1 MNRTRNNACALTRWL
16 LAAMLF
22 VCASA
27 AVAERADRE
36 QPINIESDR
45 MSADDAKRTAVFE
58 GRVVLTQGTLVI
70 RADRIEVRQDRDGF
84 QFAVANG
91 NPVTFRQKREGTN
104 EYVEGEAE
112 RAEYDGKAE
121 QLQLFNRA
129 RLKREGGDDVSGN
142 YIAYNARTQEFSV
155 RSSKEADQRGRVRAV
170 IMPRSKDGG
179 GASGQTPAAPA
190 PKASSAK

>member
-1 MNRTRNNACALTRWL
+1 MAIAL
-16 LAAMLF
+16 LAAAAPH
-22 VCASA
+22 AS
-27 AVAERADRE
+27 AERADRE

-58 GRVVLTQGTLVI
+58 GRVMLTQGTLVI
-70 RADRIEVRQDRDGF
+70 HADRIEVRQDREGF
-84 QFAVANG
+84 QYALANG

-142 YIAYNARTQEFSV
+142 YIAYNSRTQEFSV
-155 RSSKEADQRGRVRAV
+155 RSAKDAQPETRGRVRAV
-170 IMPRSKDGG
+170 IMPRNKEAGVSAGP
-179 GASGQTPAAPA
+179 SA
-190 PKASSAK
+190 PKANNPRNK